1 MFWLQ
6 NKLQHITKNIQREE
20 KEEIKVF
27 NNKIQKITFKLYFQ
41 IHPRAIGKREAF
53 RYKLSLLKT
62 TGSHCKKTHLFY
74 LIALWELRIY
84 VKITYISFLCPLPDY
99 QYIACSFIAIFFIS
113 YSQHFGCHKSTR

>member
-1 MFWLQ
+1 MFQLQ

-27 NNKIQKITFKLYFQ
+27 NNKRQQRTFKPYFQ
-41 IHPRAIGKREAF
+41 IHPRAIGKIEAF

-84 VKITYISFLCPLPDY
+84 VKITYISFLFPLPDY
-99 QYIACSFIAIFFIS
+99 QYIACSSIAIFFIS
-113 YSQHFGCHKSTR
+113 YSQHFGCHKITR